1 MEDKTHNQSGGSCS
15 SPFPPPPLLSKIKE
29 EMVKC
34 VTKRFGTVKGVC
46 VSTPEEVGLCGVRQ
60 PQDCQGM
67 REDCGAVMAA
77 LM

>member
-15 SPFPPPPLLSKIKE
+15 FPPLPLLSKIKE

-34 VTKRFGTVKGVC
+34 VTKRFGTVKDVC
-46 VSTPEEVGLCGVRQ
+46 VSAREEVGLCGVRQ

-77 LM
+77 FM